1 MSTVLSRPRETL
13 GTSRV
18 DGTTLNTT
26 AAARSPP
33 ERVEAA
39 DSGSG
44 GGWWLVFGLSGVELG
59 QGALRDPLQHLL
71 REDPHQLPA
80 DVQGL
85 KHAPVLVGTWTQ
97 QHNLICSKVPSR

>member
-1 MSTVLSRPRETL
+1 MARHLTQRLRRDAAGAGRGGQQRRP
-13 GTSRV
+13 
-18 DGTTLNTT
+18 
-26 AAARSPP
+26 
-33 ERVEAA
+33 
-39 DSGSG
+39 
-44 GGWWLVFGLSGVELG
+44 WQLVFGLSGVELG

-97 QHNLICSKVPSR
+97 QDNLMMNLN